1 MAEYNFLNLPAVHN
15 AAQRSQIN
23 EQTRQLNEEK
33 LTAIDEDKRLA
44 NTRFL
49 AGSSKVL
56 MDLWEKGEQ
65 DGFYAAAE
73 ELGPELVR
81 RGIVDEE
88 AWLQNK
94 DKIGYDSVK
103 QRYAQA
109 MTALAG
115 RPIVEAKPGDNVGKT
130 WVNPDTGTMWGM
142 RRSGQSFDTGVAA
155 QQYAMKTV
163 TVPLSDGTEMMV
175 NYNPA
180 SGEGYDMQTGQTYIV
195 RPGGGGEALVY
206 GEEGLI
212 GAGQSEAPQQQ
223 SQAPAGFGRTE
234 DPAQQKRRVK
244 EAEVGVT
251 EEIKQQK
258 IVDSQLTSIE
268 NAYRLMPMMQ
278 AARTGADAW
287 NTGWGSMLAA
297 FPATS
302 ARDLQATIT
311 TIKGNIGF
319 DRLQRMRAESPT
331 GGALGQVAVQELEA
345 LQSTIASLDQAQSTD
360 QFKTQMQTVLQQY
373 HSWTRAWGEAI
384 MKEGTDDQRRKYYST
399 VPEGQQYVDPNGVW
413 RVKRARQ

>member
-195 RPGGGGEALVY
+195 RPSVPGNQKRPSSSRRHRPDSAGPKIQRSRSGASRKRKSVLPKRSSSRRSSTARCVPGNVRSRSAGDHHDHQGQHRFRPTAADARRVTDRRRT
-206 GEEGLI
+206 GSGR
-212 GAGQSEAPQQQ
+212 GAGTRSTAVNDCKSGPG
-223 SQAPAGFGRTE
+223 A
-234 DPAQQKRRVK
+234 
-244 EAEVGVT
+244 
-251 EEIKQQK
+251 
-258 IVDSQLTSIE
+258 VDRSI
-268 NAYRLMPMMQ
+268 Q
-278 AARTGADAW
+278 DADAD
-287 NTGWGSMLAA
+287 GAA
-297 FPATS
+297 AVSFMDARMGRGDHEGRHRRS
-302 ARDLQATIT
+302 A
-311 TIKGNIGF
+311 
-319 DRLQRMRAESPT
+319 
-331 GGALGQVAVQELEA
+331 
-345 LQSTIASLDQAQSTD
+345 AQ
-360 QFKTQMQTVLQQY
+360 VLQ
-373 HSWTRAWGEAI
+373 HC
-384 MKEGTDDQRRKYYST
+384 
-399 VPEGQQYVDPNGVW
+399 P
-413 RVKRARQ
+413 

>member
-81 RGIVDEE
+81 RGIVDED

-251 EEIKQQK
+251 EEIKQR
-258 IVDSQLTSIE
+258 SSSRRSSTPSSP
-268 NAYRLMPMMQ
+268 AS
-278 AARTGADAW
+278 RT
-287 NTGWGSMLAA
+287 
-297 FPATS
+297 
-302 ARDLQATIT
+302 
-311 TIKGNIGF
+311 
-319 DRLQRMRAESPT
+319 PT
-331 GGALGQVAVQELEA
+331 G
-345 LQSTIASLDQAQSTD
+345 
-360 QFKTQMQTVLQQY
+360 
-373 HSWTRAWGEAI
+373 
-384 MKEGTDDQRRKYYST
+384 
-399 VPEGQQYVDPNGVW
+399 
-413 RVKRARQ
+413 